1 MMTRVARG
9 DLAVSFTRFL
19 ACLVVEMMAPS
30 KVGFPGFHRFYCL
43 ENSSMCS

>member
-19 ACLVVEMMAPS
+19 ACLVVEMMGSIEGRLSWLPS
-30 KVGFPGFHRFYCL
+30 VLLPR
-43 ENSSMCS
+43 EQ